1 MSLVKQLWLATSFL
15 IVTAFGASL
24 AASLVSAHSY
34 YQEQLAL
41 KNIDNANSLAI
52 TLSHTEKEPALIR
65 SFLDAQFATGHY
77 QSIRLSTQNEQSF
90 DLRSEPS
97 GDNAP
102 AWFRTLFPLNVPA
115 GQATVSDGW
124 VKYGALSV
132 ESDTTY
138 AQTSLWVTT
147 KRLFLWLALV
157 ALFAGLAGSWLVRRI
172 SHPLKD
178 VIQQAEAIGERRFI
192 VSREPGTTEFK
203 RVVRA
208 MNKLSKRVETIL
220 EGEARALSEM
230 REKALHDPVTGVA
243 NREFFISRLDAL
255 IADGD
260 TAVQHTLVLVRV
272 PDLTAL
278 NSKLGHEKVN
288 TELRKFCEQISVA
301 LKHRQHDYSDAFLG
315 RLNGSDF
322 GLLLTEFHD
331 IPGLRERLTR
341 DIQLSIHSEL
351 MQGLRLSVC
360 TFRPGSSRAEVL
372 MKADHLLAQAEQT
385 QQILVVAQDDEGNI
399 PFHSATE
406 WREAISQAIRNKEL
420 KAEFHP
426 LIGRSGAPLHQEAKI
441 RLKLNDNWQT
451 AGYFL
456 PWSRRLSLLPLV
468 DSAMVNHLCA
478 LPAQATSEPVVVH
491 ISTATLMDE
500 ETSIR
505 ILDAIANRTV
515 PAQLFRLELPESAL
529 GIGDLRLSSFIHSA
543 QQGGSQVGISG
554 VGHNLERISRIHEL
568 GLDYIKTDPVYAQRL
583 DSDSTTQ
590 QYLQRL
596 TALAHSIGLQVYLAG
611 ATSRHCAQVAWEA
624 GFDGV
629 TGPGIAAH
637 QDDQD

>member
-1 MSLVKQLWLATSFL
+1 MSLVKQLWLATGFL
-15 IVTAFGASL
+15 IFTAFAASL
-24 AASLVSAHSY
+24 AASLISAHSY

-41 KNIDNANSLAI
+41 KNLDNANSLAI
-52 TLSHTEKEPALIR
+52 TLSHSDKEPALLQ

-77 QSIRLSTQNEQSF
+77 QRIRLDIPNQPSF
-90 DLRSEPS
+90 DLQSES
-97 GDNAP
+97 TDDNAP
-102 AWFRTLFPLNVPA
+102 AWFRALFPLNVAA
-115 GQATVSDGW
+115 GLATVSDGW
-124 VKYGALSV
+124 VNYGALSV

-147 KRLFLWLALV
+147 KRLFIWLAVV

-178 VIQQAEAIGERRFI
+178 VVRQAEAIGERRFI
-192 VSREPGTTEFK
+192 ISKEPKTTEFQ

-220 EGEARALSEM
+220 ESDARALAEM

-255 IADGD
+255 IADSD
-260 TAVQHTLVLVRV
+260 TAAQHTLVLIRM

-288 TELRKFCEQISVA
+288 AGLRHFCEQVSDI
-301 LKHRQHDYSDAFLG
+301 LKHRQHPYADAFMG

-322 GLLLTEFHD
+322 GILLTEFHD
-331 IPGLRERLTR
+331 IQLLGETLAQ
-341 DIQLSIHSEL
+341 DIQASICDEPV
-351 MQGLRLSVC
+351 QDLRLSVC
-360 TFRPGSSRAEVL
+360 TFRPGTSHAEVL

-385 QQILVVAQDDEGNI
+385 NVTLVIADHDDEGI
-399 PFHSATE
+399 PFHSAPE
-406 WREAISQAIRNKEL
+406 WREAISQAIHNKEL
-420 KAEFHP
+420 KAELHP
-426 LIGRSGAPLHQEAKI
+426 LIGRDGKPLHQEAKI
-441 RLKLNDNWQT
+441 RLKLNGEWQT

-456 PWSRRLSLLPLV
+456 PWSRRLSLLSSV
-468 DSAMVNHLCA
+468 DTAMVSHLSGSPDQITA
-478 LPAQATSEPVVVH
+478 VPVVIH
-491 ISTATLMDE
+491 ISIDSIMNE

-505 ILDAIANRTV
+505 ILSLIQNRAAS
-515 PAQLFRLELPESAL
+515 AQTFRLELPESAL
-529 GIGDLRLSSFIHSA
+529 DIGDLRLSSFIRRA
-543 QQGGSQVGISG
+543 QQHGSQVGISG
-554 VGHNLERISRIHEL
+554 TGHNLERIARIHQL

-583 DSDSTTQ
+583 ESDRATQ

-611 ATSRHCAQVAWEA
+611 VTSELCVQAAWEA

-629 TGPGIAAH
+629 TGPGIVTR
-637 QDDQD
+637 